1 MSADGKSL
9 FEGLWDTF
17 SSAVFNAYDAYG
29 WILPALLL
37 TTLLLGVL
45 VLIACAMEDLP
56 IDVEIFDGIGGIFK
70 WTRRWWKGNRS
81 NRSGTK

>member
-1 MSADGKSL
+1 
-9 FEGLWDTF
+9 
-17 SSAVFNAYDAYG
+17 VFIAYDGHG

-37 TTLLLGVL
+37 TILLLGIL

-56 IDVEIFDGIGGIFK
+56 INVEMFDGVAGIFR

-81 NRSGTK
+81 E

>member
-1 MSADGKSL
+1 MSADEKSL
-9 FEGLWDTF
+9 LEGLWDTF
-17 SSAVFNAYDAYG
+17 SSAVFNTYDGDG

-37 TTLLLGVL
+37 TILFLGIL

-56 IDVEIFDGIGGIFK
+56 IDLEIFDGVGGIFR

-81 NRSGTK
+81 E